1 MYAQIIVNSI
11 FPLFLFFNNKY
22 VPISNVYLRRFIY
35 DIYIHDYVRALSR
48 VGHFLSRLI
57 PNHRKHIFWFV
68 LNLIELASRYRGFH
82 HANGISFFPMCDHFF
97 LFFFFTRSLE
107 QNLHGSVTILLH
119 DLHNK
124 QRISIGNISTRVYM
138 SVIDENHVIGGMF
151 IFFVC
156 LFVFYTT
163 SFHSKSFEK
172 KSDREISNLV

>member
-1 MYAQIIVNSI
+1 MESVFFRRAII
-11 FPLFLFFNNKY
+11 
-22 VPISNVYLRRFIY
+22 
-35 DIYIHDYVRALSR
+35 
-48 VGHFLSRLI
+48 
-57 PNHRKHIFWFV
+57 
-68 LNLIELASRYRGFH
+68 
-82 HANGISFFPMCDHFF
+82 
-97 LFFFFTRSLE
+97 FFFFFFFLLDLWNRIYT
-107 QNLHGSVTILLH
+107 VTILLH

-163 SFHSKSFEK
+163 SFHSKSFEE